1 MSHYKEFSAED
12 FALDEHFQKWVLS
25 PDNETARFWQH
36 VIETNPNKRD
46 TINEAIQLV
55 KASGISLD
63 QEANRAYLQVW
74 ENVRRNAEIKGS
86 RAGTR
91 LPLYASLAAA
101 MVVLAIV
108 SIYLLRSSSVQPR
121 EYRAAYGEIK
131 EVKLDD
137 GSTVT
142 LNANSSLKLSESW
155 NTKERQVL
163 LEGEAFFNVVKTPD
177 RKLFQVLIPN
187 GLTIEVLGTTFNVNT
202 RRESSSIYLQSGIVR
217 LQHAAESVTL
227 KPGELA
233 DYEKSLQRITVTRA
247 NAEASDKLAWRNNLY
262 IMNDFSLSTIARDI
276 EDIFGKKVVMMDST
290 LNERRVTAKV
300 PARDMNVWLQVL
312 SETLNLEIVERGNEI
327 IITGRQ

>member
-25 PDNETARFWQH
+25 PDNETTRFWQH
-36 VIETNPNKRD
+36 VIETYPNKKN
-46 TINEAIQLV
+46 TIDEAIQLV
-55 KASGISLD
+55 RDSGISLD
-63 QEANRAYLQVW
+63 QEANSAYLQVW
-74 ENVRRNAEIKGS
+74 ENVRRNAAKGS

-108 SIYLLRSSSVQPR
+108 SIYLLRSASVQPR

-131 EVKLDD
+131 EVTLDD

-155 NTKERQVL
+155 STKERKVL

-177 RKLFQVLIPN
+177 RKLFQVVIPN

-202 RRESSSIYLQSGIVR
+202 RRESSSVYLQSGIVR

-233 DYEKSLQRITVTRA
+233 DYETSLQRIVVSRA
-247 NAEASDKLAWRNNLY
+247 NAEANDKLAWRNNLY

-276 EDIFGKKVVMMDST
+276 EDIFGKKVVIMDST

-327 IITGRQ
+327 IIAGRQ